1 MVINQMNKVALTL
14 TLARAVLTPWSQAQ
28 NSDSLNL
35 AGDQADSCNKLVT

>member
-1 MVINQMNKVALTL
+1 MKTPALL
-14 TLARAVLTPWSQAQ
+14 FALALAVLTPWSQAQ